1 MLSSNLSVV
10 HTVVV
15 GEIVVYGRSHSKRK
29 KKGGEGIRLCELGC
43 NRTIFRDRDSDT

>member
-15 GEIVVYGRSHSKRK
+15 GEIVVYGRSHSK
-29 KKGGEGIRLCELGC
+29 KKGGEGIRLYELGC